1 MSMGKRILGWLRQRP
16 VVVWILFLFLI
27 TILFLLISG
36 IVDGQVSDQ
45 YFWRFLAIAIA
56 PFLFLI
62 VVTAIMQIVSV
73 LRQSWQRSLPILAIR
88 LILIFACLVAF
99 LCVLYLPNVR
109 GYGFYLGQGVSEPEL
124 VSFHEMYFIY
134 GLFIVGSLFQCGM
147 IEFEDKISEVNKVI
161 GGVLAIVGI
170 LVPKLIESWSLLSAH
185 YGEDLC
191 DKSCKADLLGGI
203 LVLQMG
209 VAYAVGLSVMLV
221 IGLYAESIVRFFR
234 SYEEEVSAVSKGPSP
249 DDSQN
254 AEVPVPTSEITS
266 ASDKQN
272 DGVEL
277 APGSSSTATCVPQET
292 ADGVVPPVCS
302 EETSARPTV
311 SLASSSV
318 SRGDGEGLTRS
329 MESVMGPVGV
339 SVPVESSS
347 GSGSVA
353 VSKQLM
359 SAAVSGVVA
368 GVCFSIASRLF
379 NRR

>member
-27 TILFLLISG
+27 AILFLLISG

-45 YFWRFLAIAIA
+45 YFWGFLAITIA

-62 VVTAIMQIVSV
+62 FVTALMQIVSL
-73 LRQSWQRSLPILAIR
+73 LRQSWQRSLPIHAIR

-124 VSFHEMYFIY
+124 ISFHEMYFIY
-134 GLFIVGSLFQCGM
+134 GLFIIGSLFQCVM

-170 LVPKLIESWSLLSAH
+170 LVPKLIESWSLLSVH

-191 DKSCKADLLGGI
+191 DKSCKAHVLGGI

-234 SYEEEVSAVSKGPSP
+234 SSEEEVSAVSKGPS
-249 DDSQN
+249 SAGSRN
-254 AEVPVPTSEITS
+254 AEASVSERDIAT

-272 DGVEL
+272 KESEEL
-277 APGSSSTATCVPQET
+277 SASSSVATRVSQEA
-292 ADGVVPPVCS
+292 ADGVVVS
-302 EETSARPTV
+302 ERGTER
-311 SLASSSV
+311 LASVCV
-318 SRGDGEGLTRS
+318 SGG
-329 MESVMGPVGV
+329 
-339 SVPVESSS
+339 
-347 GSGSVA
+347 A
-353 VSKQLM
+353 VSKQLV
-359 SAAVSGVVA
+359 SAAVSGLVA
-368 GVCFSIASRLF
+368 SACFSVVSGLF
-379 NRR
+379 GRR

>member
-1 MSMGKRILGWLRQRP
+1 MGKRILGWLRQRP

-277 APGSSSTATCVPQET
+277 APGSSSTSTCVPQEA
-292 ADGVVPPVCS
+292 ADGGAIPAQAA
-302 EETSARPTV
+302 ET
-311 SLASSSV
+311 LASA
-318 SRGDGEGLTRS
+318 
-329 MESVMGPVGV
+329 
-339 SVPVESSS
+339 S
-347 GSGSVA
+347 GSCVDLP
-353 VSKQLM
+353 KRWM
-359 SAAVSGVVA
+359 SAAVSGLVA
-368 GVCFSIASRLF
+368 GACFSVVNRLF
-379 NRR
+379 SRR

>member
-1 MSMGKRILGWLRQRP
+1 MGKRILGWLRQRP

-170 LVPKLIESWSLLSAH
+170 LVPKLIESWSLLTVRFYENSC
-185 YGEDLC
+185 G
-191 DKSCKADLLGGI
+191 KSCKVDLLGGI

-209 VAYAVGLSVMLV
+209 VAYAVGLAVMAA
-221 IGLYAESIVRFFR
+221 IGLFAESIVRFFR
-234 SYEEEVSAVSKGPSP
+234 SYEGEVSAVSKGPSP

-277 APGSSSTATCVPQET
+277 APGSSSTSTCVPQEA
-292 ADGVVPPVCS
+292 ADGAVVPAQAT
-302 EETSARPTV
+302 ER
-311 SLASSSV
+311 LASAC
-318 SRGDGEGLTRS
+318 
-329 MESVMGPVGV
+329 GPR
-339 SVPVESSS
+339 
-347 GSGSVA
+347 VA
-353 VSKQLM
+353 VPKQLM
-359 SAAVSGVVA
+359 SAAVSGLVA
-368 GVCFSIASRLF
+368 SACFSVVTRLF
-379 NRR
+379 SRR